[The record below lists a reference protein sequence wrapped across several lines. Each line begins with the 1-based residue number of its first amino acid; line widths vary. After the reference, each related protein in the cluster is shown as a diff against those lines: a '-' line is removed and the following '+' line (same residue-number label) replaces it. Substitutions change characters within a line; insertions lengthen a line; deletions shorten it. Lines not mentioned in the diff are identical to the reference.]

1 MREGRVGCGR
11 VRVQAGPRGPESR
24 PGALSPAMQMRVLG
38 HRAMPRNSTKTDL
51 VFVPPILDETRF
63 GFRAA
68 TQPRTSRR
76 SRTRQPRART
86 QLVPLRGFAYTRG
99 MFSGRKSQARAVH
112 LMFRRRFRDYSP
124 SVPPKP
130 IDAVVI
136 DLTSCKEYLIA
147 VHYQCTS
154 ALMH

>member
-1 MREGRVGCGR
+1 MREGRVGCGRVR

-76 SRTRQPRART
+76 SRTRQPRTRT
-86 QLVPLRGFAYTRG
+86 QLVPLEPFVYQSEHLYVGQVG
-99 MFSGRKSQARAVH
+99 EDARNPRNNYPE
-112 LMFRRRFRDYSP
+112 LMRD
-124 SVPPKP
+124 
-130 IDAVVI
+130 
-136 DLTSCKEYLIA
+136 
-147 VHYQCTS
+147 
-154 ALMH
+154 